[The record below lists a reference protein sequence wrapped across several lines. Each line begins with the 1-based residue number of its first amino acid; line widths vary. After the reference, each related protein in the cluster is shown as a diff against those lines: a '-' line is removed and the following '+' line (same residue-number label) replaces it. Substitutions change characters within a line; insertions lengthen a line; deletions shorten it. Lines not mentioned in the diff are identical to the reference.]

1 MIYYLLDDIK
11 IDYFSEVRGEGMQV
25 KCSLCDK
32 VEEIED
38 HCLQAKRLR
47 NRRIY
52 MYLCNHCYDRIEVKT
67 NERLSTGDFKLYREN
82 KKEDQ
87 YI

>member
-1 MIYYLLDDIK
+1 
-11 IDYFSEVRGEGMQV
+11 MQV

-38 HCLQAKRLR
+38 YSLKAKRLR

-52 MYLCNHCYDRIEVKT
+52 MYLCTPCYDRIEDRT
-67 NERLSTGDFKLYREN
+67 N
-82 KKEDQ
+82 
-87 YI
+87 